1 MRDCLTEG
9 NVRKFAGLGAA
20 ALLLVAA
27 VGAAAQPILP
37 PPEGQPVP
45 RANTAPA
52 GLPPAPT
59 AKDLAP
65 GAEDQPKDTT
75 YKLPRANVFY
85 TGTVKQADLYAKAT
99 NKLLVV
105 DLRAAC
111 EPHYEL
117 TGTRTLPFEHRT
129 TAAWILQH
137 AILAKATQREA
148 EVILAAIGHEK
159 FNVEGL
165 CMAVFCRNELVWPTP
180 LFRKVNLLTGKPME
194 RFYTAIGVLGVLEFT
209 RERTAARDPIWAAA
223 HERDNP
229 PLAAPDPGPPLHR
242 REGEYAAKIEP
253 LAPLDVDG
261 VATTIV
267 RYDVLERI
275 LRAGDERTRL
285 FEAAGLWTWAV
296 EAAAGHDPDVEPG
309 LWSAGVANMTKVAQQ
324 SATVRTQLRLLRNAT
339 SPMLPWADFPGVF
352 RWASVCAAIGERSAT
367 VLELDERYGDIDE
380 QTMLPR
386 TWNRAYELM
395 ISRLDAVT
403 VAEPPEKG
411 LRWLASQAEK
421 IRAGEPKVN
430 GAKDLAALRVWLFEV
445 EACRVMTAALRT
457 GEEGRAME
465 VVQLAVA
472 CRGEGMKRKLAMAAV
487 IAGTTRPMMAGWLAE
502 GDPVRKYIASEQ
514 PSAGK

>member
-1 MRDCLTEG
+1 MRDRVMAG
-9 NVRKFAGLGAA
+9 RIQSVAGAGLA
-20 ALLLVAA
+20 ALLFAMP
-27 VGAAAQPILP
+27 VGSLAKPILP

-45 RANTAPA
+45 KPSSAPA

-85 TGTVKQADLYAKAT
+85 TGTVSQADQYAKAT

-111 EPHYEL
+111 QPNYEF
-117 TGTRTLPFEHRT
+117 TGTRTLPFDHRT
-129 TAAWILQH
+129 TAAWVLQH
-137 AILAKATQREA
+137 AILVKASAGEA
-148 EVILAAIGHEK
+148 TTILMELRARGIDTL
-159 FNVEGL
+159 GL
-165 CMAVFCRNELVWPTP
+165 CMVIFCRNEVVWPTP
-180 LFRKVNLLTGKPME
+180 LGQGKFGRRKPVKLL
-194 RFYTAIGVLGVLEFT
+194 YTPLTVLGVLELA
-209 RERTAARDPIWAAA
+209 RERTAARDPVWAAK

-229 PLAAPDPGPPLHR
+229 PVAAPDPGPPLHR
-242 REGEYAAKIEP
+242 REGEYAQVIEP
-253 LAPLDVDG
+253 LAPVDVNP
-261 VATTIV
+261 VARTVV

-275 LRAGDERTRL
+275 LRAGDSRTRL
-285 FEAAGLWTWAV
+285 MEAAGLWTWAV
-296 EAAAGHDPDVEPG
+296 EAAAMHDPDVEPAM
-309 LWSAGVANMTKVAQQ
+309 WSAGLASMTKVAGE
-324 SATVRTQLRLLRNAT
+324 SGMVRSQLRILRNAT
-339 SPMLPWADFPGVF
+339 SPMLPWADFPGVY
-352 RWASVCAAIGERSAT
+352 RWASLCAAIGERSAT
-367 VLELDERYGDIDE
+367 VLELDERYGDVDE
-380 QTMLPR
+380 QSMLPR
-386 TWNRAYELM
+386 AWNRAYELM

-403 VAEPPEKG
+403 LSEPPEKG

-445 EACRVMTAALRT
+445 EACRVMTAALRA
-457 GEEGRAME
+457 GDEGRARE
-465 VVQLAVA
+465 VVELAVA

-514 PSAGK
+514 PAAGK

>member
-1 MRDCLTEG
+1 MRDRLTAG
-9 NVRKFAGLGAA
+9 TLRKLAGLGAA
-20 ALLLVAA
+20 AMLLAAA
-27 VGAAAQPILP
+27 VGATAKPILP

-45 RANTAPA
+45 RPNAVPA

-75 YKLPRANVFY
+75 YRLPRANVFY

-111 EPHYEL
+111 QPNYEF
-117 TGTRTLPFEHRT
+117 TGTRTLPFDHRT
-129 TAAWILQH
+129 TSAWVLQH
-137 AILAKATQREA
+137 AILVKASAGDASAILRELRA
-148 EVILAAIGHEK
+148 RELSTL
-159 FNVEGL
+159 GL
-165 CMAVFCRNELVWPTP
+165 CMVVFCRNEIVWPTP
-180 LFRKVNLLTGKPME
+180 VGQGKLSGGARVKLMYTPLT
-194 RFYTAIGVLGVLEFT
+194 VLGILELA
-209 RERTAARDPIWAAA
+209 RERTAARDPVWAAQ

-229 PLAAPDPGPPLHR
+229 PVPAPDPGPPLHR
-242 REGEYAAKIEP
+242 REGEYAKSIEP
-253 LAPLDVDG
+253 LAPLDVDS

-275 LRAGDERTRL
+275 LRAGDSRTRL
-285 FEAAGLWTWAV
+285 MEAAGLWTWAV
-296 EAAAGHDPDVEPG
+296 EAAAIHDPDVEPG
-309 LWSAGVANMTKVAQQ
+309 LWSAGVANMTKVAGE
-324 SATVRTQLRLLRNAT
+324 SGMVRSQLRLLRNAT

-395 ISRLDAVT
+395 IARLDAVT
-403 VAEPPEKG
+403 LAEPPEKG

-445 EACRVMTAALRT
+445 EACRVMTAALRA
-457 GEEGRAME
+457 GDEGRAME

-472 CRGEGMKRKLAMAAV
+472 CRGEGMKRRLAMAAV

-502 GDPVRKYIASEQ
+502 GDPVRKYIAAEQ
-514 PSAGK
+514 PGAGK